1 MRLAVLLFV
10 PALVFG
16 QVVPKNINAT
26 VKKIVDEV
34 SEQNI
39 IATLKKLE
47 GFETRITFSAT
58 ARRESGSTIS
68 SADTVQ
74 SRRFTTTVT
83 R

>member
-10 PALVFG
+10 QTLLFG

-47 GFETRITFSAT
+47 GFETRHAFP
-58 ARRESGSTIS
+58 
-68 SADTVQ
+68 
-74 SRRFTTTVT
+74 
-83 R
+83 